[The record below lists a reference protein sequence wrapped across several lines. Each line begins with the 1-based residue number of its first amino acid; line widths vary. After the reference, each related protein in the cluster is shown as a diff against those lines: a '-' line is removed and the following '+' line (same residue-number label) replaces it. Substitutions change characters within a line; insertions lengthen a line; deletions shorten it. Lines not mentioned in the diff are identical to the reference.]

1 MGKQPENDIQ
11 RTQQANHPYDYLIIG
26 GGMVAGYAA
35 KGIRELD
42 KIGTI
47 GILSADVDAPYT
59 RPALTKKL
67 WTDDEFT
74 EDQVSLNT
82 EDETGAVI
90 ELETVV
96 TAINRDMHTVHLED
110 GTIIGYNKLLLAT
123 GSEPAKIDG
132 PEDDRAIFFRN
143 WTDYRRLRELSG
155 HNRHILVVGGGYI
168 GAELAAGLVQN
179 ETRVTLIYPDEV
191 LGSKQFPE
199 EIAKEYEA
207 AFRKVG
213 VTLVNGK
220 RATSY
225 RKEDDKLTLTLD
237 DGSELEAD
245 AIVSGLGVS
254 PRVSLAKESGLTVE
268 DGVVVDEYLRT
279 EDPDIYAA
287 GDIAAYP
294 DKILGKNRIEHVDHA
309 RNSGEAVGKAM
320 AGADEPYTHTPYFY
334 SVVFDIS
341 WKAIGT
347 LDPELDTLIN
357 KVGDGKVVYYL
368 KDDKPV
374 GILLWN
380 VEADL
385 DDVRNILSDP
395 PSDSNALK
403 GAIQEKEE

>member
-1 MGKQPENDIQ
+1 MQNQPENEVQ
-11 RTQQANHPYDYLIIG
+11 RTQQANQPYDYLIIG
-26 GGMVAGYAA
+26 GGMVAAYAA
-35 KGIRELD
+35 NGIREQD
-42 KIGTI
+42 KMGTI

-67 WTDDEFT
+67 WTDEEFT

-82 EDETGAVI
+82 EETGAEI

-96 TAINRDMHTVHLED
+96 TAINRDMHTVQLED
-110 GTIIGYNKLLLAT
+110 GTVIGYTKLLLAT
-123 GSEPAKIDG
+123 GSEPAKING
-132 PEDDRAIFFRN
+132 PEDERAIFFRN
-143 WTDYRRLRELSG
+143 WTDYRKLRELSG
-155 HNRHILVVGGGYI
+155 HNRHILVIGGGYI

-179 ETRVTLIYPDEV
+179 QTKVTLIYPDET

-207 AFRKVG
+207 AFQKAG
-213 VTLVNGK
+213 VTLVNEK

-225 RKEDDKLTLTLD
+225 RKEDDKLVLTLD
-237 DGSELEAD
+237 DGTELEGD

-254 PRVSLAKESGLTVE
+254 PRVSLAKESGLKVE

-294 DKILGKNRIEHVDHA
+294 DKILGENRIEYVDHA

-320 AGADEPYTHTPYFY
+320 AGSDEPYTHTPYFY

-347 LDPELDTLIN
+347 LDSELDTLID

-368 KDDKPV
+368 KANKPV
-374 GILLWN
+374 SILLWN
-380 VEADL
+380 VEVDL
-385 DDVRNILSDP
+385 DDVRNILSNPPADP
-395 PSDSNALK
+395 TALK
-403 GAIQEKEE
+403 GAIQEKED

>member
-1 MGKQPENDIQ
+1 MQNQPENEVQ
-11 RTQQANHPYDYLIIG
+11 RTQQANQPYDYLIIG
-26 GGMVAGYAA
+26 GGMVAAYAA
-35 KGIRELD
+35 NGIREQD
-42 KIGTI
+42 KMGTI

-67 WTDDEFT
+67 WTDEEFT

-82 EDETGAVI
+82 EETGAEI

-96 TAINRDMHTVHLED
+96 TAINRDMHTVQLED
-110 GTIIGYNKLLLAT
+110 GTVIGYTKLLLAT
-123 GSEPAKIDG
+123 GSEPAKING
-132 PEDDRAIFFRN
+132 PEDERAIFFRN
-143 WTDYRRLRELSG
+143 WTDYRKLRELSG
-155 HNRHILVVGGGYI
+155 HNRHILVIGGGYI

-179 ETRVTLIYPDEV
+179 QTKVTLIYPDET

-207 AFRKVG
+207 AFQKAS
-213 VTLVNGK
+213 VTLVNEK

-225 RKEDDKLTLTLD
+225 RKEDDKLVLTLD
-237 DGSELEAD
+237 DGTELEGD

-254 PRVSLAKESGLTVE
+254 PRVSLAKESGLKVE

-294 DKILGKNRIEHVDHA
+294 DKILGENRIEHVDHA

-320 AGADEPYTHTPYFY
+320 AGLDEPYTHTPYFY

-347 LDPELDTLIN
+347 LDPELDTLID

-368 KDDKPV
+368 KANKPV

-385 DDVRNILSDP
+385 DNVRNILSNPPADP
-395 PSDSNALK
+395 TALK
-403 GAIQEKEE
+403 GAIQEKED

>member
-1 MGKQPENDIQ
+1 MQNQPENEVQ
-11 RTQQANHPYDYLIIG
+11 RTQQANQPYDYLIIG
-26 GGMVAGYAA
+26 GGMVAAYAA
-35 KGIRELD
+35 NGIREQD
-42 KIGTI
+42 KMGTI

-67 WTDDEFT
+67 WTDEEFT

-82 EDETGAVI
+82 EETGAEI

-96 TAINRDMHTVHLED
+96 TAINRDMHTVQLED
-110 GTIIGYNKLLLAT
+110 GTVIGYTKLLLAT
-123 GSEPAKIDG
+123 GSEPAKING
-132 PEDDRAIFFRN
+132 PEDERAIFFRN
-143 WTDYRRLRELSG
+143 WTDYRKLRELSG
-155 HNRHILVVGGGYI
+155 HNRHILVIGGGYI

-179 ETRVTLIYPDEV
+179 QTKVTLIYPDET

-207 AFRKVG
+207 AFQKAG
-213 VTLVNGK
+213 VTLVNEK

-225 RKEDDKLTLTLD
+225 RKEDDKLVLTLD
-237 DGSELEAD
+237 DGTELEGD

-254 PRVSLAKESGLTVE
+254 PRVSLAKESGLKVE

-294 DKILGKNRIEHVDHA
+294 DKILGENRIEHVDHA

-320 AGADEPYTHTPYFY
+320 AGSDEPYTHTPYFY

-347 LDPELDTLIN
+347 LDSELDTLID

-368 KDDKPV
+368 KANKPV
-374 GILLWN
+374 SILLWN
-380 VEADL
+380 VEVDL
-385 DDVRNILSDP
+385 DDVRNILSNPPADP
-395 PSDSNALK
+395 TALK
-403 GAIQEKEE
+403 GAIQEKED